1 MDFEKIEA
9 AYNLLLDNCQRLET
23 QLHTHLYDALI
34 EQNACYLGAEGADDF
49 IKENNKK

>member
-34 EQNACYLGAEGADDF
+34 E
-49 IKENNKK
+49 